1 MDRLDAVG
9 VNADDRKCPTLDDGQ
24 APGLFGHP
32 FWGLLC
38 TANMKNQPKTGI
50 QTLSER
56 SPQDWEPLRQRFL
69 GEALPRGWPI
79 FQLMR

>member
-1 MDRLDAVG
+1 
-9 VNADDRKCPTLDDGQ
+9 
-24 APGLFGHP
+24 
-32 FWGLLC
+32 
-38 TANMKNQPKTGI
+38 MKNQPKTGI

-79 FQLMR
+79 FEPRR